1 MYRMPSGRFRRTA
14 FVSYTQAACFFV
26 PPCRAILREADRLDA
41 KGRCTA
47 ITGAHLIADQVGRT
61 GALTPVAVLEPVV
74 LGGATVSRATLHN
87 AGEIEE
93 LGVRPGDRVRVR

>member
-1 MYRMPSGRFRRTA
+1 M
-14 FVSYTQAACFFV
+14 
-26 PPCRAILREADRLDA
+26 
-41 KGRCTA
+41 
-47 ITGAHLIADQVGRT
+47 
-61 GALTPVAVLEPVV
+61 AVLDPVV